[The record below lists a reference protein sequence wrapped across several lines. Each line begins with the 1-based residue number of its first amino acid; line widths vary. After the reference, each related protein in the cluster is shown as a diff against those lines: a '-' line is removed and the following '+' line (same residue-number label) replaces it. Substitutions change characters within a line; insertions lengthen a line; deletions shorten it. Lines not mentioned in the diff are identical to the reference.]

1 MGDPT
6 PVAAARTMGDP
17 TPVAAA
23 GTQPLSTT
31 SLEEQQPATAAVPA
45 GQ

>member
-6 PVAAARTMGDP
+6 PTAT
-17 TPVAAA
+17 A
-23 GTQPLSTT
+23 GTQPLSTPG
-31 SLEEQQPATAAVPA
+31 SEEQQPATAAVPS

>member
-6 PVAAARTMGDP
+6 TI
-17 TPVAAA
+17 AAA
-23 GTQPLSTT
+23 GTQPLSTP
-31 SLEEQQPATAAVPA
+31 SLEEQQPARAAVPS